1 MARFVVDSV
10 DWDQTGGGVG
20 SAIPELQ
27 RQLPITAKPLR
38 WIAGP
43 DRPDYL
49 LALLERPIKYHP
61 DEQFDWERTQSEFV
75 GTDDDGRFVWIYA
88 IIVGSLF
95 AGTQMHAGM
104 KSLAIRLAYVID
116 HTVGRDD
123 QLVFDKCD
131 YIGQGSASDLPA
143 EPPPTT

>member
-1 MARFVVDSV
+1 MARFVLEDV

-27 RQLPITAKPLR
+27 RQLPIAAKPVR
-38 WIAGP
+38 WIPGP

-49 LALLERPIKYHP
+49 LATLERPIRYHP
-61 DEQFDWERTQSEFV
+61 DDQFDWGRTQAEFV

-88 IIVGSLF
+88 VIVGSLF

-104 KSLAIRLAYVID
+104 RNHAVRVAYVID
-116 HTVGRDD
+116 NTLGRDRELD
-123 QLVFDKCD
+123 FAKCD
-131 YIGQGSASDLPA
+131 YIGQGSISD
-143 EPPPTT
+143 PPDGQTSAG